1 MPSTPRKTA
10 QNPASTPV
18 RVFTLGRFR
27 VELDGVALGFHRKAQ
42 RKPLDLLK
50 VLIAFGG
57 ESVSTEQLTEALW
70 SESDGE
76 AASNALRT
84 TVSRLRK
91 LIGAAA
97 VQGQDG
103 RWSLNSHVCW
113 VDAQTITSLL
123 REALRDGDANKEDF
137 CRRLEEA
144 LALYQ
149 GPFLDGEFHLPPVLS
164 ARQRLHS
171 LFLRHL
177 AEVGTLY
184 EHAGQPARAINLYRK
199 GLEVDDLAE
208 EIYQKLMRCY
218 EATGRAAEGIAVYHR
233 CREALRA
240 HVGSEP
246 SPQTRALHH
255 ALLGQGTKD
264 PPTVS
269 GPELA
274 PRATAELAQRT
285 IAVRPFD
292 DMSGSS
298 GQARFADAIS
308 QTIITLLAK
317 IPRLSVVAK
326 NSVFVY
332 RGRDVNVRQVDRE
345 LGVRYVLEGSVLI
358 SGSRVRVTAQ
368 LVDAQTGHY
377 AWADVYDRALHDV
390 IRVQDEIA
398 LAIVKALQTKLSTGM
413 LATLLEKSENLKAWE
428 ARTLAGEYSQ
438 RHRREDNRRARELHQ
453 LALQLEPENLRSS
466 IFIGNTHLMD
476 YWFNWSDDP
485 ARSMAT
491 AERLL
496 REGQPLD
503 TGIGMSHGALGYIH
517 ALRGEHKLAL
527 AMADACVEVAP
538 ASPLAYGLRG
548 NVLMYAGEIAGGLDS
563 LDEALRLHPMPS
575 HWYYKDVGTGN
586 FLLGR
591 YDEAIAALSTVTRRD
606 LASHRDAELLS
617 ERLILV
623 ACLQATRQVDEAR
636 QEAEAILAH
645 HRTFSAAPWCSWYFR
660 PFNDKQPARELARLL
675 VAAGLPR

>member
-1 MPSTPRKTA
+1 MPSPRRKAA
-10 QNPASTPV
+10 QKPASTPV

-27 VELDGVALGFHRKAQ
+27 VEVDGVALGFRRKTQ

-57 ESVSTEQLTEALW
+57 ESVSAEQLTEALW
-70 SESDGE
+70 SEADGD
-76 AASNALRT
+76 AAYNALRT

-91 LIGAAA
+91 LIGAEA

-113 VDAQTITSLL
+113 VDAHTITSLL
-123 REALRDGDANKEDF
+123 REALRDGDTNKEEF

-171 LFLRHL
+171 LILRHV

-184 EHAGQPARAINLYRK
+184 EHAGQRARAIDLYRK

-208 EIYQKLMRCY
+208 EIYQRLMRCF
-218 EATGRAAEGIAVYHR
+218 EASGRAAEGIAVFQR
-233 CREALRA
+233 CREALRT

-255 ALLGQGTKD
+255 ALLAQGTND
-264 PPTVS
+264 LPTLS
-269 GPELA
+269 GPEPA

-285 IAVRPFD
+285 IAVLPFD

-298 GQARFADAIS
+298 GQARFADAIG
-308 QTIITLLAK
+308 QNIICLLAN
-317 IPRLSVVAK
+317 IPRLSMVAR
-326 NSVFVY
+326 NSSFVY
-332 RGRDVNVRQVDRE
+332 RARDVNVPHVGRE
-345 LGVRYVLEGSVLI
+345 LGVRYVLVGSVLI
-358 SGSRVRVTAQ
+358 SGSRVRVMAQ

-377 AWADVYDRALHDV
+377 AWADVYDRALDDV
-390 IRVQDEIA
+390 IRVQAEIA
-398 LAIVKALQTKLSTGM
+398 LAMVKALQTKLSTGM
-413 LATLLEKSENLKAWE
+413 LAPLRESDNVNAWE
-428 ARTLAGEYSQ
+428 ARTLASEYSQ
-438 RHRREDNRRARELHQ
+438 RHRREDNRRARELYH
-453 LALQLEPENLRSS
+453 LALQLEPDNLRSS
-466 IFIGNTHLMD
+466 IAIGSTHLMD

-485 ARSMAT
+485 ARSIAT
-491 AERLL
+491 AERLA
-496 REGQPLD
+496 REGQPSDAGFGL
-503 TGIGMSHGALGYIH
+503 SHGLLGYIH
-517 ALRGEHKLAL
+517 ALKGEHKLAL

-538 ASPLAYGLRG
+538 ASPIAYGQRG
-548 NVLMYAGEIAGGLDS
+548 NVLMYAGEIAGGLDA
-563 LDEALRLHPMPS
+563 LDQALRLHPMPS

-606 LASHRDAELLS
+606 LASHRDSELLT
-617 ERLILV
+617 ERLLLV
-623 ACLQATRQVDEAR
+623 ACLQATRQADEAR
-636 QEAEAILAH
+636 QEAAAILAH
-645 HRTFSAAPWCSWYFR
+645 RRTFSAAPWCRWYFR
-660 PFNDKQPARELARLL
+660 PFSNKQPAGELARLL
-675 VAAGLPR
+675 VAAGLPQ